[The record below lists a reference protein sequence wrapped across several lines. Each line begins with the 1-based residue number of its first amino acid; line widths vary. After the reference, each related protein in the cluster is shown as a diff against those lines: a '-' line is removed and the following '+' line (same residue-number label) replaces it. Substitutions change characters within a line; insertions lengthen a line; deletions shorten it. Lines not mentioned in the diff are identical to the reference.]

1 VKEIKLL
8 LVSACALAA
17 VSTANAELVV
27 VVNSKSSAA
36 TMTPAQIADVYLGKD
51 SSFVPIDLP
60 ESAEQRAHFYDK
72 VMGKTAAQVK
82 TIWTRLVFTG
92 KSVPPKEVNSCAE
105 AVKQVGSNEKGI
117 AYVDTSAVDASVK
130 VVLKVQ

>member
-1 VKEIKLL
+1 MMLSLL
-8 LVSACALAA
+8 AMSALAA

-27 VVNSKSSAA
+27 VVNSKSAA
-36 TMTPAQIADVYLGKD
+36 ASMTPAQVTDVYLGKD
-51 SSFVPIDLP
+51 SSFTPVDLP
-60 ESAEQRAHFYDK
+60 ESAVQRAYFYDK
-72 VMGKTAAQVK
+72 VMGKTTAQVK

-92 KSVPPKEVNSCAE
+92 KSVPPKEVSSSSE
-105 AVKQVGSNEKGI
+105 AVKQVAGNEKGI

>member
-1 VKEIKLL
+1 L
-8 LVSACALAA
+8 AAFALAA
-17 VSTANAELVV
+17 ASTANAELVV

-36 TMTPAQIADVYLGKD
+36 SMTPEQVTDVYLGKD
-51 SSFVPIDLP
+51 GSFAPIDLP
-60 ESAEQRAHFYDK
+60 ESAEQRAQFYSK

-92 KSVPPKEVNSCAE
+92 KVAPPKEVSSSTE
-105 AVKQVGSNEKGI
+105 AVKQVASNDKGM
-117 AYVDTSAVDASVK
+117 AYVDPSAVDGSVK